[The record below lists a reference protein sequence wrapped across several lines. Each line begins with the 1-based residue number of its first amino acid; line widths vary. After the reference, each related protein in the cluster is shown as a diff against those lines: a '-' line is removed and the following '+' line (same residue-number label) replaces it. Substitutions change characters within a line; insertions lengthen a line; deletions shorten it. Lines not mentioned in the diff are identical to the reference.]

1 MKYDFDTPIE
11 RRGTGCYKW
20 DIIGKNEL
28 PMWVAD
34 MDFKT
39 APEIVDAM
47 KSRLEHGVFG
57 YNTLPDAWYD
67 AYISWWKR
75 RHNFEFSKEDLIF
88 CTGVIT
94 ALSSVIRKLSTPAEK
109 ILIQTPVYNH
119 FMTSIL
125 NNGRNIITN
134 ELVYKDGKYSIDF
147 DDLERKLADRQTTM
161 MILCNP
167 QNPTGNIWSKDELKK
182 IGALC
187 AKHNVV
193 VLSDEI
199 HCDVTTPGSDY
210 TPFASVDDVCKY
222 NSVTFIAPTKAFN
235 LAGLQTSAVV
245 VFNELMRNRIDR
257 AFNTDE
263 IAEPNT
269 FAVTAAVAAFEKG
282 EAWLDEMRA
291 YIAENRRT
299 VAKFIKTE
307 LPSLRLIDSNATYL
321 LWIDCSGAYKGD
333 TVPAEHIRKTS
344 GLFVIGGRQYGE
356 QCEKF
361 IRMNV
366 ACPRSLLLDG
376 LDRLKKAIGSI

>member
-1 MKYDFDTPIE
+1 MKYDFDTPVE

-210 TPFASVDDVCKY
+210 TPFAS
-222 NSVTFIAPTKAFN
+222 
-235 LAGLQTSAVV
+235 
-245 VFNELMRNRIDR
+245 
-257 AFNTDE
+257 
-263 IAEPNT
+263 
-269 FAVTAAVAAFEKG
+269 
-282 EAWLDEMRA
+282 
-291 YIAENRRT
+291 
-299 VAKFIKTE
+299 
-307 LPSLRLIDSNATYL
+307 
-321 LWIDCSGAYKGD
+321 
-333 TVPAEHIRKTS
+333 
-344 GLFVIGGRQYGE
+344 
-356 QCEKF
+356 
-361 IRMNV
+361 
-366 ACPRSLLLDG
+366 
-376 LDRLKKAIGSI
+376 